1 MADLKPARSAGAAAA
16 APTEE
21 EDDALPLLPRA
32 LFGLCSFCLGLMGV
46 RVLERL
52 LLLFFFLLVP
62 KELPTLKV

>member
-1 MADLKPARSAGAAAA
+1 MKPARSAGAAAA
-16 APTEE
+16 AEE
-21 EDDALPLLPRA
+21 EEEDALPLLPRA